1 MTETRRDFLKF
12 VVAGSV
18 AAGCPVNHSLLAV
31 ETGPKPQ
38 LDGDHFAICHEVR
51 DGQQFDKPAPSSHHD
66 VVIVGGGVSG
76 LSAAYLLRGRDF
88 LLLEKEPHW
97 GGNAY
102 LEEYQGQG
110 FATGSAF
117 DEKDS
122 ASEKLA
128 REIGLIE
135 LPINSGDPTIV
146 AGKWVPDTWRDG
158 LDQLPYSDAVR
169 DSFKKF
175 RAEMKAMD
183 PDKNAQQLDSVP
195 LSNYLKGHAPELK
208 QWWDAYGLSNWGAKS
223 EDASALVA
231 AGDLQD
237 MTADEDVR
245 RTLPGGNGAL
255 SRQLANTLRAK
266 YGEQMIDDAT
276 IVSVDPQKT
285 GVNITY
291 MQAGSSSPGRGEMQ
305 LRTVAAKYVIMA
317 TPKFITARLIAG
329 LPDAQHE
336 AMMSFRYCPY
346 PVINMIFDKPIYNRA
361 YDTWCPGNAFTD
373 FIVADWVLQKQPGYV
388 QKNNI
393 LTFYTPI
400 SELHRDRLLT
410 VEGCQRIAEKVL
422 QDFQK
427 LQPEFSGAAPIEV
440 HMYRRGHPMFL
451 PTPGIFTK
459 VIPVANR
466 PFGRIA
472 FANTDSIGPVSD
484 ISGAVEAARRAVEW
498 TEKQLGATAP
508 PPPRGRTHGT
518 AKPTAAEPK

>member
-1 MTETRRDFLKF
+1 MSETRRDFLKF

-18 AAGCPVNHSLLAV
+18 AAGCPVNLSLLAA
-31 ETGPKPQ
+31 ESGPKPM
-38 LDGDHFAICHEVR
+38 LDGDHFTICHEVR
-51 DGQQFDKPAPSSHHD
+51 DGQQFDTPPVSSRHD

-76 LSAAYLLRGRDF
+76 LSAAYFLRGRDF

-102 LEEYQGQG
+102 LEEYQGQA

-122 ASEKLA
+122 TSEQLA

-135 LPINSGDPTIV
+135 LPINSPDPTIV
-146 AGKWVPDTWRDG
+146 AGKWVPAIWRDG
-158 LDQLPYSDAVR
+158 LDQLPYPESVR

-175 RAEMKAMD
+175 RAEIKALD
-183 PDKNAQQLDSVP
+183 PDKNVQQLDSVP
-195 LSNYLKGHAPELK
+195 FSNYLKGYPPEIK
-208 QWWDAYGLSNWGAKS
+208 QWWDAYGLSNWGAKT
-223 EDASALVA
+223 EDSSAFVA
-231 AGDLQD
+231 ADELQY

-255 SRQLANTLRAK
+255 SRQLANTLQPK
-266 YGEQMIDDAT
+266 YGAQMIGDAT
-276 IVSVDPQKT
+276 IVSVDAQKT
-285 GVNITY
+285 EVHITY
-291 MQAGSSSPGRGEMQ
+291 VQAGQ
-305 LRTVAAKYVIMA
+305 LRTVAAKHVIMA
-317 TPKFITARLIAG
+317 TPKFITARLVSA

-336 AMMSFRYCPY
+336 AMMSLRYCPY
-346 PVINMIFDKPIYNRA
+346 AVINMIFDKPVYNRA

-400 SELHRDRLLT
+400 SELHRDRLLS
-410 VEGCQRIAEKVL
+410 VEGCQRIAQQVL

-427 LQPEFSGAAPIEV
+427 LTPEFSEAAPIEV
-440 HMYRRGHPMFL
+440 HMYRRGHPMYL
-451 PTPGIFTK
+451 PRPGVFTK
-459 VIPVANR
+459 VIPAASQ

-472 FANTDSIGPVSD
+472 FANTDSVGPVSD
-484 ISGAVEAARRAVEW
+484 VSGAVEAAHHAVEW
-498 TEKQLGATAP
+498 VEKQTAP
-508 PPPRGRTHGT
+508 PAPAA
-518 AKPTAAEPK
+518 AKSRSAAQK

>member
-18 AAGCPVNHSLLAV
+18 AAGCPVNLSLLHA

-51 DGQQFDKPAPSSHHD
+51 DGQQFDKPAISAHHD

-76 LSAAYLLRGRDF
+76 LSAAYFLRDRDF

-102 LEEYQGQG
+102 LEEYQGQA
-110 FATGSAF
+110 FAAGSAF

-122 ASEKLA
+122 PSEQLS
-128 REIGLIE
+128 REIGLIQ
-135 LPINSGDPTIV
+135 LPINSPDPSII
-146 AGKWVPDTWRDG
+146 AGKWVPDTWREG
-158 LDQLPYSDAVR
+158 LEQLPYSDSVR
-169 DSFKKF
+169 ESFKKF
-175 RAEMKAMD
+175 RAEIKALN
-183 PDKNAQQLDSVP
+183 PEKNVRQLDSVP
-195 LSNYLKGHAPELK
+195 FSNYLKGYAPEIK
-208 QWWDAYGLSNWGAKS
+208 QWWDAYGLSNWGAIS
-223 EDASALVA
+223 DDTSALVG
-231 AGDLQD
+231 AGDMQD
-237 MTADEDVR
+237 LTADEDVR

-255 SRQLANTLRAK
+255 ARQLATTLEPK
-266 YGEQMIDDAT
+266 YGAQMIGDAT
-276 IVSVDPQKT
+276 IVSVDPQKA
-285 GVNITY
+285 GVNITFV
-291 MQAGSSSPGRGEMQ
+291 QAGQ

-317 TPKFITARLIAG
+317 TPKFITARLVTS

-346 PVINMIFDKPIYNRA
+346 AVINMIFDKPVYNRA

-373 FIVADWVLQKQPGYV
+373 FIVADWVLQKQAGY
-388 QKNNI
+388 QPKNNI

-410 VEGCQRIAEKVL
+410 VDGCQRIAEHVL

-427 LQPEFSGAAPIEV
+427 LQPEFSAAEPIEV

-459 VIPVANR
+459 VIPVGNQ

-472 FANTDSIGPVSD
+472 FANTDSVGPVSEVG
-484 ISGAVEAARRAVEW
+484 GAVEAAHHAVQW
-498 TEKQLGATAP
+498 VEKQMAAAPAGPATKSAKVAP
-508 PPPRGRTHGT
+508 
-518 AKPTAAEPK
+518 K